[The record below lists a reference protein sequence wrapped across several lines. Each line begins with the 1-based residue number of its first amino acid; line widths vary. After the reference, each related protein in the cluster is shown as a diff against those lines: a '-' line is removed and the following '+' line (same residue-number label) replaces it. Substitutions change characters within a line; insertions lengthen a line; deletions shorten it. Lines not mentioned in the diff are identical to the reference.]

1 LRSTIFKWSFF
12 MKKNVLAL
20 SITAAVV
27 GLGFAGGAQAMQG
40 ALGGSSTGFLTL
52 NGDGVGHSLFI
63 PYFSSQGN
71 NNTLITLINTDVVN
85 GKAVKVRFRGAANS
99 DDIFD
104 FQVFLSPGDVW
115 TANVSKGGNGA
126 SKLFTPDNSCTKPD
140 KATVNS
146 ASFVTGRLD
155 PTLTGDN
162 LANGTREG
170 YIEIFNMGD
179 IPPLKAGVAP
189 VVDLSGALTAGYD
202 AAAANTA
209 NPLFTAIKHVGGVAP
224 CAGTAWTYLD
234 GNAAGTTNL
243 LWDTVVAAPTTPR
256 SAGLLPP
263 TTGLMGNWTI
273 INTVGA
279 AAWTG
284 EAVAVQAT
292 NPPALVGDPFIP
304 GRGNVVYWAQTAFSA
319 ALPAGGTSVVD
330 NYTADPLFRSD
341 AQKPLGAAPGTIAA
355 GGAAIPAGMFDLP
368 DMSTPYV
375 IAGAAAFNPLEQARG
390 LTNSIAAKTVT
401 NEYLTTSVI
410 SATTDW
416 VFSQPTRRY
425 STALNYAA
433 IAATDDGRRFSE
445 LVDDGVAGSIARGYY
460 IPGNT
465 VQAIPDATVGRQI
478 CARNIGFTYFDQEE
492 RSFIAGVTPVISPN
506 TLPPAVNL
514 CGEASV
520 LSINNGLATGPSG
533 SLKATVSLR
542 DVTTGY
548 SDGWMIIST
557 PSGGFVNAAPAAGIP
572 GGLPL
577 VGAAYERAVGGGTNT
592 FGATYNHRLSR

>member
-1 LRSTIFKWSFF
+1 

-20 SITAAVV
+20 SISAAVV
-27 GLGFAGGAQAMQG
+27 SLGFASGALAMQG
-40 ALGGSSTGFLTL
+40 ALGGSTTANLTL

-63 PYFSSQGN
+63 PYFSTQGN
-71 NNTLITLINTDVVN
+71 NNTLITLINTDVTN

-115 TANVSKGGNGA
+115 VANVSKGANGA

-146 ASFVTGRLD
+146 ASFVLARLD

-170 YIEIFNMGD
+170 YIEIFNMAD
-179 IPPLKAGVAP
+179 IPPLKAGIAP
-189 VVDLSGALTAGYD
+189 VVDLPGSVLAGTD
-202 AAAANTA
+202 ATVGSTA

-224 CAGTAWTYLD
+224 CGAATGAALAAFTFLD
-234 GNAAGTTNL
+234 GNSLGTTNL
-243 LWDTVVAAPTTPR
+243 LYDTAVAANTTPR

-263 TTGLMGNWTI
+263 SSGLVGNWTV

-292 NPPALVGDPFIP
+292 NPVAGVNVP
-304 GRGNVVYWAQTAFSA
+304 GFGNVVYWAQTAFSA

-341 AQKPLGAAPGTIAA
+341 AQKPFGAAPNTVAA
-355 GGAAIPAGMFDLP
+355 GVAAITAGMFDLP

-375 IAGAAAFNPLEQARG
+375 VAGAAAANPLTQAAN
-390 LTNSIAAKTVT
+390 LTASIAAKTVT
-401 NEYLTTSVI
+401 NEFLTTSVI

-433 IAATDDGRRFSE
+433 ITSTLPADDGRRFSE
-445 LVDDGVAGSIARGYY
+445 LVDDATAGSIARGYY

-465 VQAIPDATVGRQI
+465 VQAIPDASVGRQI
-478 CARNIGFTYFDQEE
+478 CARNIGFTFFDREE
-492 RSFIAGVTPVISPN
+492 ASVIAGVTPVISPN

-542 DVTTGY
+542 DVTTGF

-557 PSGGFVNAAPAAGIP
+557 PSGGFVNTGAPGIA

-577 VGAAYERAVGGGTNT
+577 VGAAFERAVGGGTNT

>member
-1 LRSTIFKWSFF
+1 

-20 SITAAVV
+20 SITAAVIS
-27 GLGFAGGAQAMQG
+27 LGFAGGAQAMQG
-40 ALGGSSTGFLTL
+40 ALGGTSTTQLTL

-63 PYFSSQGN
+63 PYFSTQSN
-71 NNTLITLINTDVVN
+71 NNTLITLINTDLVN

-115 TANVSKGGNGA
+115 VANVSKGANGA

-140 KATVNS
+140 KATVNG

-170 YIEIFNMGD
+170 YVEIFNMAD
-179 IPPLKAGVAP
+179 IPPLKAAAAP
-189 VVDLSGALTAGYD
+189 VVDLPGSTVAGVD
-202 AAAANTA
+202 ATVGSTA
-209 NPLFTAIKHVGGVAP
+209 NPLFTAIKHVSGVAP
-224 CAGTAWTYLD
+224 CGSATGAALAAFTFLD
-234 GNAAGTTNL
+234 GNSGGTTNL
-243 LWDTVVAAPTTPR
+243 LWDTVAAANTTPR

-263 TTGLMGNWTI
+263 TTGLVGNWTI

-292 NPPALVGDPFIP
+292 SAAGVP
-304 GRGNVVYWAQTAFSA
+304 GTGNVVYWAQTAFSA
-319 ALPAGGTSVVD
+319 AQPAGTVVD

-341 AQKPLGAAPGTIAA
+341 AQKPLGAAPNTVAA
-355 GGAAIPAGMFDLP
+355 GVAAITAGMFDLP

-375 IAGAAAFNPLEQARG
+375 VAGAAAANPLVQAAA
-390 LTNSIAAKTVT
+390 LTGSIAAKTVS
-401 NEYLTTSVI
+401 NEFLTTSVI

-433 IAATDDGRRFSE
+433 ISATAVPPDDGRRFSE
-445 LVDDGVAGSIARGYY
+445 LVDDAVGGTIARGYY

-478 CARNIGFTYFDQEE
+478 CARNIGFTFFDREE
-492 RSFIAGVTPVISPN
+492 SNVIAGVTPVISPN

-520 LSINNGLATGPSG
+520 LSINNGLPTGPSG

-542 DVTTGY
+542 DVTAGF

-557 PSGGFVNAAPAAGIP
+557 PSGGFVNAAPAVGVL

-577 VGAAYERAVGGGTNT
+577 VGAAFERAVGSGTNT
-592 FGATYNHRLSR
+592 FGATYNHRLGR